1 MIPSLLIA
9 NRGEIAVRVMRSCAR
24 LGIRSI
30 AVYSDADRDALHV
43 RLADEAVRIGP
54 APARESYLRAEAI
67 MEAAARTGAA
77 AIHPGYGFLSEK
89 PELPRLC
96 AAAGL
101 VWVGPS
107 AESIHLMGDK
117 IRAKRIAAEAG
128 VKSVPGYQGDEQST
142 ARLREEAGRVGFP
155 LMVKA
160 SAGGG
165 GRGMR
170 RVHAPG
176 ELDAALDI
184 ARREAEAAF
193 GDPALLIERLVLRPR
208 HLEVQVAGDKHG
220 NLVHLFER
228 DCSVQRNNQKVLEE
242 APAPNLPEAAR
253 AALLGNAVR
262 LSRAIGYDNLGTV
275 EFIFEDGQ
283 DEPWFLEMNTRLQVE
298 HPVTEAITGQ
308 DLVEWQIRIV
318 CGEKLPLSQEM
329 IHARGHA
336 IEARITAERA
346 DRGFSPDAGTIQLYR
361 PPETLRFDSGIT
373 RGSAVTLFYDSLLAK
388 AIAHGGTREEALARL
403 KEGLRHTVILG
414 PQTTLAF
421 LADTLDQPDFATG
434 RATTRLI
441 EEAFAGGWTP
451 PARHLDLAR
460 ALAAVLATA
469 PRQGHG
475 PAVATTAWDT
485 LSGFRV
491 LAPAGV
497 GAAAHVLVSDEAETA
512 ERVVTCPGPDF
523 YRVAD
528 KTGARDLRLRL
539 RGEAFEAEHE
549 GHVIPGCFAWEGETL
564 HLHLGGETHR
574 FSVSTP
580 ARAAASGGGKGGAAS
595 GAVLAPMPGV
605 IAEVKAGPG
614 ERVEAGQTVLV
625 LESMKLFTSL
635 SAPAT
640 GTVAEVHCRVGETV
654 PAGARLMNITPEAG
668 AAS

>member
-9 NRGEIAVRVMRSCAR
+9 NRGEIAVRIMRSCAR
-24 LGIRSI
+24 LGIRTI
-30 AVYSDADRDALHV
+30 AVYSDADREALHV

-67 MEAAARTGAA
+67 LEAAARAGAA

-107 AESIHLMGDK
+107 TEAIHLMGDK
-117 IRAKRIAAEAG
+117 ARAKHIATEAG
-128 VKSVPGYQGDEQST
+128 VRSVPGYAGDGQST

-160 SAGGG
+160 TAGGG

-170 RVHAPG
+170 RVHAPE

-193 GDPALLIERLVLRPR
+193 GDPTLLIERLVLRPR

-262 LSRAIGYDNLGTV
+262 LGRAIGYDNLGTV

-308 DLVEWQIRIV
+308 DLVEWQIRIA
-318 CGEKLPLSQEM
+318 CGEPLPLRQEM

-346 DRGFSPDAGTIQLYR
+346 DRGFSPDAGMVRLYH
-361 PPETLRFDSGIT
+361 PPETIRFDSGIT

-388 AIAHGGTREEALARL
+388 AIARGETRAEALARL

-414 PQTTLAF
+414 PRTTLAF
-421 LADTLDQPDFATG
+421 LADAVDQPDFATG
-434 RATTRLI
+434 RATTRFI
-441 EEAFAGGWTP
+441 EEAFPEGWTP

-460 ALAAVLATA
+460 AIAAVLAAT
-469 PRQGHG
+469 PRQGHA
-475 PAVATTAWDT
+475 PAGNTAWET

-497 GAAAHVLVSDEAETA
+497 GAAAHVLLSDETETA
-512 ERVVTCPGPDF
+512 ERVVACPKPGH
-523 YRVAD
+523 YRVSSES
-528 KTGARDLRLRL
+528 GALDLRLRL
-539 RGEAFEAEHE
+539 EAEAFEAEHE
-549 GHVIPGCFAWEGETL
+549 GHVVPGWYAWADDTL
-564 HLHLGGETHR
+564 HLQLAGETHQ
-574 FSVSTP
+574 FTVSTP
-580 ARAAASGGGKGGAAS
+580 ARAAAAGGGTGGAAS

-605 IAEVKAGPG
+605 IAEIKAGPG
-614 ERVEAGQTVLV
+614 DRVEAGQTVLV

-635 SAPAT
+635 AAPT
-640 GTVAEVHCRVGETV
+640 SGTVAEVLCRAGETV
-654 PAGARLMNITPEAG
+654 AAGARLMNIAPETG
-668 AAS
+668 PAAR

>member
-9 NRGEIAVRVMRSCAR
+9 NRGEIAVRIMRSCAR
-24 LGIRSI
+24 LGIRTI
-30 AVYSDADRDALHV
+30 AVYSDADREAPHV

-67 MEAAARTGAA
+67 MEAAARAGAA

-107 AESIHLMGDK
+107 AECIAMMGDK

-128 VKSVPGYQGDEQST
+128 VKSVPGYAGDEQST
-142 ARLREEAGRVGFP
+142 ARLREEARRVGFP

-170 RVHAPG
+170 RVHAPE

-242 APAPNLPEAAR
+242 APAPNLPPAAR
-253 AALLGNAVR
+253 AALLGNAVK

-308 DLVEWQIRIV
+308 DLVEWQIRIAS
-318 CGEKLPLSQEM
+318 GEALPLRQEM
-329 IHARGHA
+329 IQARGHA

-346 DRGFSPDAGTIQLYR
+346 EQGFRPDAGVVMAYR
-361 PPETLRFDSGIT
+361 APETIRFDSGIAP
-373 RGSAVTLFYDSLLAK
+373 GSEVTLFYDSLLAK
-388 AIAHGGTREEALARL
+388 AIAHGETRAEALARL

-414 PQTTLAF
+414 PRTTLAF
-421 LADTLDQPDFATG
+421 LASALDQPDFANG
-434 RATTRLI
+434 LATTRFI
-441 EEAFAGGWTP
+441 EEAFPEGWQP
-451 PARHLDLAR
+451 PATHLALAR
-460 ALAAVLATA
+460 AIAAVLAATA
-469 PRQGHG
+469 PQASM
-475 PAVATTAWDT
+475 PASAWGAPA
-485 LSGFRV
+485 LAGFRV
-491 LAPAGV
+491 LAPAGA
-497 GAAAHVLVSDEAETA
+497 GAAAHVLVSDEDEAAELA
-512 ERVVTCPGPDF
+512 VTLPRPGV
-523 YRVAD
+523 YRVAG
-528 KTGARDLRLRL
+528 KAGAIELRLR
-539 RGEAFEAEHE
+539 RQGEAFEAEHE
-549 GHVIPGCFAWEGETL
+549 GRVIPGWHAQAGEAIYL
-564 HLHLGGETHR
+564 QLAGETHGV
-574 FSVSTP
+574 SISTP

-605 IAEVKAGPG
+605 IAEIKAGPG
-614 ERVEAGQTVLV
+614 ERVEAGQTILV

-635 SAPAT
+635 SAPVS
-640 GTVAEVHCRVGETV
+640 GLVEEIFCRAGETV
-654 PAGARLMNITPEAG
+654 AAGARLMVIEPD
-668 AAS
+668 AASPT